1 MTADDLVTVF
11 STRDVLAADMIRM
24 ALQEEGIE
32 SRIDN
37 EHQGG
42 LTGVLDAKVYVMSS
56 DVERAKEVI
65 DDLDQVESEP
75 YRLVVIS
82 FEDEAAADRV
92 QVALQ
97 QLEQSYLIDIKDS
110 VVLVKNKSGELAVK
124 QTYHLTRDGA
134 LIGGMLGALL
144 GAMFMSP
151 GLGFVAGAATGAATG
166 ALTDIGI
173 DDKFLKEVGQ
183 SLRKLSSALVVLVR
197 RADPEKVL
205 TELDKFDE
213 GSVLH
218 TTLSHADEERL
229 RAALQDDASA

>member
-1 MTADDLVTVF
+1 MTADELVTVF
-11 STRDVLAADMIRM
+11 ATRDVLEADMVRLE
-24 ALQEEGIE
+24 LQEEGIDA
-32 SRIDN
+32 RIDN

-42 LTGVLDAKVYVMSS
+42 LTGVLEAKVYVMSS
-56 DVERAKEVI
+56 DVERAKQVI
-65 DDLDQVESEP
+65 SNLEQVVTEP

-82 FEDEAAADRV
+82 FEDEGAADRV

-110 VVLVKNKSGELAVK
+110 VVLVKNKSGELSVK

-151 GLGFVAGAATGAATG
+151 GLGFVAGAATGAAAG

-173 DDKFLKEVGQ
+173 DDQFLKDVGQ
-183 SLRKLSSALVVLVR
+183 KLQSMNSALVVLVR

-205 TELDKFDE
+205 TELDKYE
-213 GSVLH
+213 GSMLH

-229 RAALQDDASA
+229 RAALKGEAEA